1 MNPQM
6 WKIEFLRK
14 KESISRHNIWKLKN
28 TCIIKISKKDAKE
41 ETYYIYRNN
50 DPQKTSQSNNKNQ
63 KTMEYYTQSAER
75 K

>member
-1 MNPQM
+1 MRNESSNV
-6 WKIEFLRK
+6 EFLRK

-28 TCIIKISKKDAKE
+28 TCIIKILKKDAKE